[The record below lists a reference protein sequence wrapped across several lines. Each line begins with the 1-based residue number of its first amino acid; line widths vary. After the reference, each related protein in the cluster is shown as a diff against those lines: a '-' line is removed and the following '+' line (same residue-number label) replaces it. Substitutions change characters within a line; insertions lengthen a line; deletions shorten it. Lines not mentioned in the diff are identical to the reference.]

1 MAVWI
6 KSKPNLSAALQS
18 ETERVDI
25 MEIKNL
31 RANAIRSYEKLAAAA
46 PAKKD
51 TEKAQVKSNTDK
63 VDFDFSSALAAAKAN
78 VASSADAD
86 ANIKRIAELQA
97 QYEGECCPVSS
108 ESIANAVLGI

>member
-1 MAVWI
+1 
-6 KSKPNLSAALQS
+6 
-18 ETERVDI
+18 

-46 PAKKD
+46 PA
-51 TEKAQVKSNTDK
+51 NTDK

-86 ANIKRIAELQA
+86 ANTKRIAELQA
-97 QYEGECCPVSS
+97 QYEGEYCPVSS